1 MRRRHFIKRNATI
14 LSASVLS
21 TAFTTKRKPKKI
33 KPKRL
38 KKGATV
44 AFISPG
50 SFLDDE
56 GLEKAVNNVEDLG
69 CKVQLSKNIR
79 MQRGFLAGTDQQR
92 LDDLHWA
99 FSNKS
104 VDAIWCARGGYG
116 CSRLLTKINYG
127 LIKNN
132 PKILI
137 GYSDVTAL
145 INAIHQE
152 TGLVTFHGPVAAS
165 DFTDFTQQH
174 LKAILMKG
182 EENHVIKLP
191 ETTESTIEQLS
202 FHPQKIKGV
211 LAGGNLSLLAAMAG
225 TDYAVDFNN
234 KIAFIED
241 IGEKPYRIDRMLTQL
256 RQACNLEK
264 ACAIA
269 LGDFSDCDSKEPNSL
284 TLKETLTDRLQFKKL
299 PVGYRFPFGH
309 TSDHC
314 TLPIG
319 TKVELDV
326 EGMKIKLLEKAV
338 VY

>member
-1 MRRRHFIKRNATI
+1 MQRRHFLIKNASLLSAAI
-14 LSASVLS
+14 LSTSA
-21 TAFTTKRKPKKI
+21 TTKRKPKKV
-33 KPKRL
+33 KPNRL
-38 KKGATV
+38 KEGDTV

-56 GLEKAVNNVEDLG
+56 GLEKATQNVEGLG
-69 CKVQLSKNIR
+69 CKVLLSKNIR
-79 MQRGFLAGTDQQR
+79 AHRGFLAGTDQQR

-99 FSNKS
+99 FSDKQ
-104 VDAIWCARGGYG
+104 VDAVWCARGGYG
-116 CSRLLTKINYG
+116 CSRLLPHIDYG
-127 LIKNN
+127 LIKKN

-145 INAIHQE
+145 LNAISQE

-165 DFTDFTQQH
+165 DFTDFTKMH
-174 LKAILMKG
+174 LQEVFFAGK
-182 EENHVIKLP
+182 ENHIIAQPAISEEL
-191 ETTESTIEQLS
+191 TDSLS
-202 FHPQKIKGV
+202 LYPKKVKGS

-225 TDYAVDFNN
+225 TSYAVDFHN

-264 ACAIA
+264 ACAVA
-269 LGDFSDCDSKEPNSL
+269 LGDFTDCDADAPESL
-284 TLKETLTDRLQFKKL
+284 TLKETLIDRLDFKNV

-309 TSDHC
+309 TSDQG

-319 TKVELDV
+319 SEVELDV
-326 EGMKIKLLEKAV
+326 ERMEICLLESAV
-338 VY
+338 I